1 MTNEISLKIDEP
13 NELKFKIKIQGSS
26 SESGG
31 TKQFVRLVITEAN
44 NPQAMGLMFPVQST
58 DEENLLVFTI
68 PPLSGIVQSDVE
80 YVGKIEVMIGT
91 RIFSP
96 MTLNIVFIR
105 DMSVEVVSVSSPQK
119 HEQEKAPT
127 PSKVPEPERE
137 DISKLLEEIEKKPS
151 QLKPAVVQAKKQV
164 TLTRSEL
171 EALLA
176 AKRQQTQVN
185 AAGSKPTLVQRNVNE
200 GFKNSF
206 KDLMRSALEETS
218 STAND
223 KSKN

>member
-31 TKQFVRLVITEAN
+31 TKQFVRLLITEAN

-68 PPLSGIVQSDVE
+68 PPLSGIVQSDVD

-119 HEQEKAPT
+119 PEQEKAPT

-151 QLKPAVVQAKKQV
+151 QIKPAVVQAKKQV

-185 AAGSKPTLVQRNVNE
+185 TVVSKPTLVQRNVNE

-206 KDLMRSALEETS
+206 KDLMRSALEEVS
-218 STAND
+218 SPAND